1 MASAPAPTALSSAG
15 EVPRAVLD
23 QLGAHRDV
31 LSTWWPAGV
40 LGGLAVL
47 LLVAVVVRRRRGR
60 RPWLTG
66 GAAVLVLA
74 LALAAGVNARLGL
87 LPSAQAAETLA
98 TGRVPDTDG
107 RVAQVQVPLRDGSGL
122 DPSDTWVYTPP
133 GYDESTDD
141 GDDGDDGAA
150 RYPVV
155 YLFHG
160 EPGSSADWFTAG
172 DVAHTVDVLIHDR
185 LIPPVIL
192 VAPDLTAPDTDDTEC
207 LDSTRP
213 GGPQV
218 ATHVLDVVSWV
229 DAHYATADDPAH
241 RVAAGMSMGGY
252 CALDLALRHQDVFGG
267 VVGLEAFGSPGPG
280 GREALST
287 RAEYRAA
294 SPDHYLPRLRVR
306 EGTPFWFDLA
316 DDGDPL
322 SARETRRVVSDLR
335 AKGLPVHLRVEPD
348 AEHDWDFA
356 ATGIAPGLTWVLDRM
371 GLAPAAEPG
380 QEASSAPAS

>member
-1 MASAPAPTALSSAG
+1 MALASAPLALPAAG
-15 EVPRAVLD
+15 EVPRAVLEE
-23 QLGAHRDV
+23 LGAHRDV

-40 LGGLAVL
+40 LGGLGLL
-47 LLVAVVVRRRRGR
+47 LLVLAVLRHRRGR
-60 RPWLTG
+60 RPWVSA

-74 LALAAGVNARLGL
+74 LALAAGVNTRLGL

-107 RVAQVQVPLRDGSGL
+107 EVTRVQVPLREGSGL

-133 GYDESTDD
+133 GYDDATGADGST
-141 GDDGDDGAA
+141 

-172 DVAHTVDVLIHDR
+172 DVAHTADVLIHDR

-192 VAPDLTAPDTDDTEC
+192 VAPDLTAPATDDTEC

-218 ATHVLDVVSWV
+218 ATHVADVVSWV
-229 DAHYATADDPAH
+229 DAHYATAADPGH
-241 RVAAGMSMGGY
+241 RVAAGMSMGAY
-252 CALDLALRHQDVFGG
+252 CALDLGLRHQDVYGG
-267 VVGLEAFGSPGPG
+267 VIGLEAFGSPGQG
-280 GREALST
+280 GRDALAT
-287 RAEYRAA
+287 RAQYLAA
-294 SPDHYLPRLRVR
+294 SPDHYLPRLAVR
-306 EGTPFWFDLA
+306 AGMPFWFDLA

-322 SARETRRVVSDLR
+322 AARETRRVVEDLR
-335 AKGLPVHLRVEPD
+335 AKGVPVHLRVEPD
-348 AEHDWDFA
+348 SEHDWEFA
-356 ATGIAPGLTWVLDRM
+356 ATGIAPGLVWVLDRM
-371 GLAPAAEPG
+371 GLAPTPTATTPSAA
-380 QEASSAPAS
+380 AP

>member
-1 MASAPAPTALSSAG
+1 VASASAPPALPSAG

-23 QLGAHRDV
+23 QLGEHRDV
-31 LSTWWPAGV
+31 LSTWWPAGL
-40 LGGLAVL
+40 LGGLALL
-47 LLVAVVVRRRRGR
+47 LLVVVVVRRRRGR
-60 RPWLTG
+60 RPWLAG
-66 GAAVLVLA
+66 GATVLVLA
-74 LALAAGVNARLGL
+74 LALVAGVNTRLGL

-107 RVAQVQVPLRDGSGL
+107 EVTQVQVPLRDGSGL

-133 GYDESTDD
+133 GYDDSADGADGTDD
-141 GDDGDDGAA
+141 AV

-172 DVAHTVDVLIHDR
+172 DVAHTADVLIHDR

-229 DAHYATADDPAH
+229 DAHYATDADPAH

-252 CALDLALRHQDVFGG
+252 CALDLGLRHQDVFGG

-280 GREALST
+280 GRDALST
-287 RAEYRAA
+287 RAQYRAA
-294 SPDHYLPRLRVR
+294 SPDHYLPRLHVR

-316 DDGDPL
+316 EDGDPL
-322 SARETRRVVSDLR
+322 SARETRRVVTDLR
-335 AKGLPVHLRVEPD
+335 AKGLPVHLQVEPD

-356 ATGIAPGLTWVLDRM
+356 AAGIAPGLTWVLDRM
-371 GLAPAAEPG
+371 GLAPAPEP
-380 QEASSAPAS
+380 SSTPAS

>member
-1 MASAPAPTALSSAG
+1 MVSASAPLALPGAG

-23 QLGAHRDV
+23 QLGEHRDV
-31 LSTWWPAGV
+31 LSTWWPAGL
-40 LGGLAVL
+40 LGGLALL
-47 LLVAVVVRRRRGR
+47 LLVVVVVRRRRGR
-60 RPWLTG
+60 RPWLAG
-66 GAAVLVLA
+66 GATVLVLA
-74 LALAAGVNARLGL
+74 LALAAGVNTRLGL

-107 RVAQVQVPLRDGSGL
+107 EVTQVQVPLRDGSGL

-133 GYDESTDD
+133 GYDSA
-141 GDDGDDGAA
+141 GQ
-150 RYPVV
+150 YPVV

-172 DVAHTVDVLIHDR
+172 DVAHTADVLIHDR

-229 DAHYATADDPAH
+229 DAHYATAADPEH

-252 CALDLALRHQDVFGG
+252 CALDLGLRHQDVFGG

-280 GREALST
+280 GRDALST

-306 EGTPFWFDLA
+306 R
-316 DDGDPL
+316 
-322 SARETRRVVSDLR
+322 ARPSGSTSPRTATRSRR
-335 AKGLPVHLRVEPD
+335 GRRGA
-348 AEHDWDFA
+348 W
-356 ATGIAPGLTWVLDRM
+356 
-371 GLAPAAEPG
+371 
-380 QEASSAPAS
+380 